1 MTDSSNRKIAKNTF
15 YLYGRLL
22 LSIGVSLYTVR
33 VVLETLGVQN
43 YGIYGVVGSIVTV
56 FGFLNGT
63 MAGATSRFLNFEL
76 GTENRERL
84 NATFSTALLIHLSIP
99 ILLLLLGETVGLWFV
114 NNRLDIAP
122 ERMVAA
128 NWAYQM
134 SLLASVF
141 TIIQIPYTAAIMAH
155 EKMNVYALTE
165 LLHVILK
172 FLILLPLIFFKQ
184 FDNLIFYSVL
194 IVLVSMTVFLVYR
207 GYCVRHFSE
216 CRCHPAVH
224 RDLLKEML
232 SFSGWDV
239 YGNLAHTLR
248 AQGMIVILNRIGGTV
263 LNAAGTITMQV
274 SGTLTSFA
282 SSLISAFRPQII
294 QNYAACDYAR
304 MLSLLN
310 NCARYCFLLMGLFAV
325 PMIIEMDYIL
335 RIWLVDPPEHT
346 AVFSRLAIMAGC
358 GELLNSVCAIGI
370 HATGRVMRISFI
382 SGTLYL
388 LELPMM
394 YFLYR
399 YTGDSNMVYV
409 VHLVMIF
416 VILFV
421 NSSILKYQLRIFS
434 ISRFWLSG
442 VIVPAL
448 ILSAVYLGAGCIMP
462 LMADNFWRLVAVTAV
477 STGLLGLLTWFF
489 ATDAAT
495 RHKLTVRLVAKF
507 QRK

>member
-1 MTDSSNRKIAKNTF
+1 MTESSNRKIARNTF

-76 GTENRERL
+76 GTENREKL
-84 NATFSTALLIHLSIP
+84 HHTFSTALLIHLTIP
-99 ILLLLLGETVGLWFV
+99 AVLLVLGETLGLWFV
-114 NNRLDIAP
+114 NTRLEIAP

-128 NWAYQM
+128 NWTYQM

-141 TIIQIPYTAAIMAH
+141 TIVQIPYTAALMAH
-155 EKMNVYALTE
+155 EKMDVFALIE
-165 LLHVILK
+165 LLHVFLK
-172 FLILLPLIFFKQ
+172 FLILLPLIFFRQ

-194 IVLVSMTVFLVYR
+194 IALVSMTVFLCYR
-207 GYCVRHFSE
+207 TYCVRHFPE
-216 CRCHPAVH
+216 CQERPAVH
-224 RDLLKEML
+224 HGLLKEML
-232 SFSGWDV
+232 SFSGWDI

-248 AQGMIVILNRIGGTV
+248 AQGMIVILNRIGGTI

-294 QNYAACDYAR
+294 QNYAACDYSR
-304 MLSLLN
+304 MLSLIN

-335 RIWLVDPPEHT
+335 RIWLVDPPAHT
-346 AVFSRLAIMAGC
+346 AVFCRLAIMAGC
-358 GELLNSVCAIGI
+358 GELLNAVCAIGI

-416 VILFV
+416 VILLV

-434 ISRFWLSG
+434 ISSFWLKG
-442 VIVPAL
+442 VLVPAI
-448 ILSAVYLGAGCIMP
+448 ILVAVYLGAASIMP
-462 LMADNFWRLVAVTAV
+462 FMPDNFGRLVAVTAL
-477 STGLLGLLTWFF
+477 STILLGIFSWFF
-489 ATDAAT
+489 ATDAGT
-495 RHKLTVRLVAKF
+495 RRKLLAKIQSRLT
-507 QRK
+507 RK